1 MESKEEAEEGSKKK
15 AKRIKKGK
23 SESSLKEPVTPSER
37 PTGERKTVEQYSAP
51 STGRSA
57 SKGFSIE
64 KV

>member
-1 MESKEEAEEGSKKK
+1 MESKEETEEGSKKK
-15 AKRIKKGK
+15 AKRVKKGK
-23 SESSLKEPVTPSER
+23 SESSSKEPVTPSER
-37 PTGERKTVEQYSAP
+37 PTRDRKTVERYSAP